1 MEHEKGRSKAAATGK
16 RRSKAIFLI
25 HDMNR
30 QSEAN
35 LRIWIT
41 EIAAD
46 SGKGRRKMINGAV

>member
-30 QSEAN
+30 QSEAKTKHSAFEL
-35 LRIWIT
+35 LRLLQT
-41 EIAAD
+41 A
-46 SGKGRRKMINGAV
+46 GKGEEK